1 MKLIC
6 RLAFSTH
13 ACKQQYKRL
22 SVIGLVTTREC
33 KGDGAQRAGFVQAAS
48 IGQFGYKSS
57 SIYLD
62 ISGRPTMR
70 LVSLLLFVIG
80 VVCKRE
86 REFRTKMLRQ
96 QLEKEDHER
105 ENIPEFVI
113 YACVFRRLKA
123 LREAEEREERVRKAK
138 DLQKLKR
145 TLELHCQNEER
156 QRKVFQRRVQLENE
170 KADKRKDAEL
180 KTMKS
185 VQKPALTKCRS
196 TAASKYVFGSSTPR
210 SFSYMG
216 KSVAAH
222 LAAEVSGGVNRAGQK
237 GVGLSTKKSVRG
249 VGSGRDAMVT
259 SLYSAPNR
267 ESTAHAADSMTKSI
281 TIGESSRSVS
291 ARNVRQNNSALSTD
305 MKRVA
310 QSGSKAVHRRAVA
323 NRTSLN
329 VVPAQTKVESV
340 GISKPSENASTAELL
355 DSTCENIL
363 SLTAESV
370 KESDIHE
377 WNLNDHTE
385 CGLTKSQSDA
395 SIMEE
400 TAQMQEETD
409 ENESS
414 LLSATSP
421 SVESKTA
428 SFLESSATS
437 PSVESRT
444 DSVLESVGK
453 TPTDQTRS
461 VGKVNGGNEEK
472 VEDLTPSV
480 EEQRQE
486 VLEKKDTERRPDIKK
501 KINEILTRARMGS
514 KVLETPKSSDG
525 CASSL
530 QEKTPKSEVLCDKN
544 SRSNSLAVLEK
555 LATSGRSIGP
565 SLENILN
572 RVRSPLIYGSNNSM
586 ANTLSVSA
594 DSGASEQSNCSL
606 SINGDASQFGA
617 SVSTKTADGSFV
629 VDDNAINVSYED
641 VKSASNGCGKSE
653 TDQSKVV
660 NNFKQMA
667 SDDDSSADLPL
678 TTTTTTSSDDVMNEN
693 ANG

>member
-1 MKLIC
+1 
-6 RLAFSTH
+6 
-13 ACKQQYKRL
+13 L
-22 SVIGLVTTREC
+22 S
-33 KGDGAQRAGFVQAAS
+33 A
-48 IGQFGYKSS
+48 
-57 SIYLD
+57 
-62 ISGRPTMR
+62 
-70 LVSLLLFVIG
+70 
-80 VVCKRE
+80 
-86 REFRTKMLRQ
+86 
-96 QLEKEDHER
+96 
-105 ENIPEFVI
+105 
-113 YACVFRRLKA
+113 
-123 LREAEEREERVRKAK
+123 
-138 DLQKLKR
+138 
-145 TLELHCQNEER
+145 
-156 QRKVFQRRVQLENE
+156 
-170 KADKRKDAEL
+170 
-180 KTMKS
+180 
-185 VQKPALTKCRS
+185 
-196 TAASKYVFGSSTPR
+196 
-210 SFSYMG
+210 
-216 KSVAAH
+216 
-222 LAAEVSGGVNRAGQK
+222 
-237 GVGLSTKKSVRG
+237 
-249 VGSGRDAMVT
+249 T
-259 SLYSAPNR
+259 SPS
-267 ESTAHAADSMTKSI
+267 
-281 TIGESSRSVS
+281 
-291 ARNVRQNNSALSTD
+291 
-305 MKRVA
+305 
-310 QSGSKAVHRRAVA
+310 
-323 NRTSLN
+323 
-329 VVPAQTKVESV
+329 VES
-340 GISKPSENASTAELL
+340 KTASFL
-355 DSTCENIL
+355 
-363 SLTAESV
+363 ES
-370 KESDIHE
+370 
-377 WNLNDHTE
+377 
-385 CGLTKSQSDA
+385 
-395 SIMEE
+395 
-400 TAQMQEETD
+400 
-409 ENESS
+409 
-414 LLSATSP
+414 SATSP

-461 VGKVNGGNEEK
+461 VGKVNGGNEVSVNVNAKGVKLLTEEEAKAALAEKRRLIREQRNLEILEKMERSNESINKKESDVEVEEKRLEEKLEDVEK

>member
-1 MKLIC
+1 MSN
-6 RLAFSTH
+6 RG
-13 ACKQQYKRL
+13 
-22 SVIGLVTTREC
+22 IGN
-33 KGDGAQRAGFVQAAS
+33 DA
-48 IGQFGYKSS
+48 
-57 SIYLD
+57 
-62 ISGRPTMR
+62 
-70 LVSLLLFVIG
+70 VSPESDAMER
-80 VVCKRE
+80 KRE

-96 QLEKEDHER
+96 QLEKEDHE
-105 ENIPEFVI
+105 
-113 YACVFRRLKA
+113 RRLKA

-409 ENESS
+409 ENET
-414 LLSATSP
+414 TSP

-461 VGKVNGGNEEK
+461 VGKVNGEEAKAALAEKRRLIREQRNLEILEKMERSNESINKKESDVEVEEKRLEEKLEDEK

-525 CASSL
+525 CA
-530 QEKTPKSEVLCDKN
+530 T
-544 SRSNSLAVLEK
+544 VLEK